1 MVNKQIIENAG
12 FNVCCSAITGEEA
25 TMRRIKKHAFSG
37 LS

>member
-25 TMRRIKKHAFSG
+25 VSMALT
-37 LS
+37 